1 MAVVLD
7 MRAENSDEDL
17 ILNQWWHNFD
27 NTAPQGFPER
37 QQFMMQQGID
47 IRPLLD
53 SYVSKKPRGDE
64 QFKLRFKR
72 DEDATLFLLRFS

>member
-17 ILNQWWHNFD
+17 ILNQWWINFD

-64 QFKLRFKR
+64 QFKLRFKN
-72 DEDATLFLLRFS
+72 DGDATLFLLRWS